1 VVSRADVLDLDAFLA
16 LHPWPDDLRK
26 LGKPLEWLWY
36 FDMEGDLM
44 EIWRR
49 LSDTGRLYRALGVAE
64 VVFREREGALHGTTR
79 LKGFRH
85 EWIEDPWD
93 WVTGGWLQQV
103 RRYHRGLT
111 HVHRC
116 IFRFQPIDHDRVRFY
131 VYFGWIP
138 RNPVGA
144 LGARIGMPAL
154 GRGFARL
161 VPRIERE
168 LKEHGQGLLTVPA
181 RGLSEAGRARLATVR
196 AALIKRLG
204 KSELLDRLIEHVTT
218 SDDVDVYRIQVPAL
232 ARTWGVDEEE
242 LLYLCLHGTREG
254 LLELSWDVICPH
266 CRGVREEIKGLGHVP
281 RQGTCEVCAIEFAT
295 DIDTAIE
302 VTFHAHPAIREVPKR
317 LFCLAELSSKM
328 HIRVQVQVRP
338 GAELV
343 VHPRLEPGRYR
354 LRLRGQ
360 ERYRFL
366 DIIGDAGTGAKEKDL
381 LTLVS
386 WRASQDDDLC
396 AGDDPR
402 ITLIND
408 TEAVQQFVV
417 ETVQWVDLALRP
429 ARLFNFQKFRDL
441 FSEEYLAADVQLSV
455 GEQTILFTD
464 VVGSS
469 SFYAHRGDPEAF
481 VEIKRHFVELHDI
494 VTAHHGAVI
503 KTIGDSVMAAFS
515 SPVDALKAARHI
527 HQCFHQNREDTPIR
541 LRISLNTGSCI
552 AVNLNSNIDYFGS
565 TVNLAAKLQAC
576 AGAGQIAIS
585 GAVADRPEVRAYLNE
600 QGARLERTTYRSSA
614 LDQAIPVMRWFTSS

>member
-16 LHPWPDDLRK
+16 IHPWPEDLRK
-26 LGKPLEWLWY
+26 LGKPLEWLWN
-36 FDMEGDLM
+36 FEMEGDLTA
-44 EIWRR
+44 IWNR
-49 LSDTGRLYRALGVAE
+49 LTDTSRLYRALGIAE
-64 VVFREREGALHGTTR
+64 VVFQERKGALHGATR

-85 EWIEDPWD
+85 EWIEDPWE
-93 WVTGGWLQQV
+93 WVAGRWLQQV
-103 RRYHRGLT
+103 RRYTRGLT

-116 IFRFQPIDHDRVRFY
+116 IFGFQPIGRARVRYY

-138 RNPVGA
+138 RNPIGA

-161 VPRIERE
+161 IPRIERE
-168 LKEHGQGLLTVPA
+168 LKEGGQGLLTVPP
-181 RGLSEAGRARLATVR
+181 RGLSEAGRVRLATVR

-204 KSELLDRLIEHVTT
+204 ASEMLERLIEHVTT
-218 SDDVDVYRIQVPAL
+218 SDDVDLYRIQVPAL
-232 ARTWGVDEEE
+232 ARAWGVDEEE

-266 CRGVREEIKGLGHVP
+266 CRGVREEVRSLGNVP
-281 RQGTCEVCAIEFAT
+281 RKGSCEVCDIEFAT
-295 DIDTAIE
+295 DKDMAIE
-302 VTFHAHPAIREVPKR
+302 ITFHVHPAIREVPKR

-328 HIRVQVQVRP
+328 HIRVQMQVRP
-338 GAELV
+338 GAEATV
-343 VHPRLEPGRYR
+343 QPCLEPGRYR

-366 DIIGDAGTGAKEKDL
+366 DVTGDAGASQAGADQA
-381 LTLVS
+381 TPVM
-386 WRASQDDDLC
+386 WRASQDGDLC
-396 AGDDPR
+396 AGADPR

-408 TEAVQQFVV
+408 TQVEQQFVLEAVQ
-417 ETVQWVDLALRP
+417 WADLALRP

-464 VVGSS
+464 MVGSS
-469 SFYAHRGDPEAF
+469 SFYARRGDPEAF
-481 VEIKRHFVELHDI
+481 VEIKRHFVELYEI
-494 VTAHHGAVI
+494 VAARHGAVI
-503 KTIGDSVMAAFS
+503 KTIGDAVMAAFS
-515 SPVDALKAARHI
+515 SPVDALEASRRI
-527 HQCFHQNREDTPIR
+527 HQRFHQDREDTPIR
-541 LRISLNTGSCI
+541 LRISLNTGPCI

-576 AGAGQIAIS
+576 ASAGQIAMS
-585 GAVADRPEVRAYLNE
+585 AAVADRPEVRAYLDE
-600 QGARLERTTYRSSA
+600 QGARLERTAYRSSA
-614 LDQAIPVMRWFTSS
+614 LDQTIPVMRWFTFS